1 MSTLEL
7 LDRKIF
13 IFLNSG
19 ISNPV
24 FDRIMPFVTA
34 RPWLLLVPA
43 FLILIYIMKGDRLR
57 AALLPL
63 LGLLLT
69 DGLTNILKELIKR
82 HRPFL
87 EVQDVFVLVGKGGS
101 YSMPSAHASNVAAVS
116 LVMGYL
122 FWKWTDGRARTFGI
136 AYLALS
142 ALMVSFSRIYVGV
155 HYPSDV
161 IAGMGLGMLTGA
173 VLLYAVSLYER
184 NLRYSPER
192 TVLYFVLLA
201 VSLFRIYYILAGPL
215 DLSPDEA
222 QYWDW
227 SRHLDLSYYSKG
239 PGIAWII
246 ALSTGIFGD
255 NPFGVR
261 FPAVLFSLFSSLMLF
276 ALTRDMAIMNGL
288 DKKRADK
295 AGLVAALTLQTI
307 PLFSAYGIVNTIDS
321 PLIFLWTASL
331 FLFVRIYKSEME
343 LRRAGIHQ
351 WAGLGLLIGAGFLVK
366 YTMVFFILSG
376 LLFFLSNS
384 HRRRY
389 LAMPG
394 PWISVVFF
402 MIAVSPVIIWNAR
415 HGWVSLLH
423 TAGQAHLSEGF
434 TIKPLRF
441 LEFLGSQIG
450 VVTPVIFGGLFV
462 SLFTTRRRW
471 KETGIGVWFMLP
483 TFVFF
488 LLKSLQGKV
497 QANWALPAYISGIA
511 LMGLELAKG
520 WQGYGRLRRVT
531 VYGGFVLA
539 VLITVLSHYPSLI
552 DLPPRLDP
560 SSRLR
565 GWEELGVEVSRITE
579 KLERPF
585 FIFSDR
591 YQITSELAFYVKG
604 NPVTYCINRGRRMNQ
619 YDLWPG
625 FHELKGYNAVFV
637 TYGDTMPRDLASL
650 FDGIERR
657 VFKVKEGDR
666 VLRTY
671 TILIGRGFR
680 GMKKRPF
687 ERF

>member
-19 ISNPV
+19 ISNPLL
-24 FDRIMPFVTA
+24 DRIMPFVTS
-34 RPWLLLVPA
+34 RPEFLMLPVFLV
-43 FLILIYIMKGDRLR
+43 LVYIMKGARMR
-57 AALLPL
+57 AVFMPL
-63 LGLLLT
+63 LALLLT
-69 DGLTNILKELIKR
+69 DGITHILKELIKR

-87 EVQDVFVLVGKGGS
+87 EVQDVLVLVGKGGS
-101 YSMPSAHASNVAAVS
+101 YSMPSAHASNVTAVS

-122 FWKWTDGRARTFGI
+122 LWKWTEERNRMLGVVYLSI
-136 AYLALS
+136 AV
-142 ALMVSFSRIYVGV
+142 LMVSFSRIYVGV

-161 IAGMGLGMLTGA
+161 IAGMALGVLTGT
-173 VLLYAVSLYER
+173 VLLYAGSLYDK
-184 NLRYSPER
+184 NIHHSPEK
-192 TVLYFVLLA
+192 TLLYFTILA

-246 ALSTGIFGD
+246 ALSTVIFGD

-261 FPAVLFSLFSSLMLF
+261 FPAVIFSLCSSLLLF
-276 ALTRDMAIMNGL
+276 TLTRDMATMNGL
-288 DKKRADK
+288 DERRADK
-295 AGLVAALTLQTI
+295 AGLISALTLQGV

-321 PLIFLWTASL
+321 PLIFFWTASL
-331 FLFVRIYKSEME
+331 FLFVRICKSEME
-343 LRRAGIHQ
+343 LRRARLYH
-351 WAGLGLLIGAGFLVK
+351 WAGLGLLIGMGFLVK

-376 LLFFLSNS
+376 FLFFLSRS
-384 HRRRY
+384 DRRRY
-389 LAMPG
+389 LARPG
-394 PWISVVFF
+394 PWVAVIFF
-402 MIAVSPVIIWNAR
+402 IITSSPVIIWNAA

-441 LEFLGSQIG
+441 LEFLGSQVG

-462 SLFTTRRRW
+462 SLFTTRRRC
-471 KETGIGVWFMLP
+471 KETGIGGWFMLP
-483 TFVFF
+483 TLVFF

-511 LMGLELAKG
+511 LMGMELATG
-520 WQGYGRLRRVT
+520 WQRYGRLRRVT

-539 VLITVLSHYPSLI
+539 VLITVLSHYPSI
-552 DLPPRLDP
+552 VNLPPKLDP

-565 GWEELGVEVSRITE
+565 GWKELGIEVSGITAE
-579 KLERPF
+579 LERPF

-604 NPVTYCINRGRRMNQ
+604 QPVTYCINRGRRMNQ

-637 TYGDTMPRDLASL
+637 TYGDTMPRDLVPL
-650 FDGIERR
+650 FERIERR

-666 VLRTY
+666 ILRTY
-671 TILIGRGFR
+671 TILIGHGFR